1 MKNKENT
8 QEGVFIRHES
18 CEACGSR
25 DNKAVYDNGDKMTYF
40 CFGCEDTGIY
50 MEKGQD
56 LKSTPKE
63 FHVSMETIDDI
74 KDYPIRGFRE
84 RKIKKEIAA
93 EFYKHI
99 LVRKWFKK
107 LKVSVYYEAVLF
119 HF

>member
-56 LKSTPKE
+56 IKSTPKE
-63 FHVSMETIDDI
+63 VDE
-74 KDYPIRGFRE
+74 
-84 RKIKKEIAA
+84 KKEMKD
-93 EFYKHI
+93 ETPDTGLMGKP
-99 LVRKWFKK
+99 KK
-107 LKVSVYYEAVLF
+107 EEK
-119 HF
+119 